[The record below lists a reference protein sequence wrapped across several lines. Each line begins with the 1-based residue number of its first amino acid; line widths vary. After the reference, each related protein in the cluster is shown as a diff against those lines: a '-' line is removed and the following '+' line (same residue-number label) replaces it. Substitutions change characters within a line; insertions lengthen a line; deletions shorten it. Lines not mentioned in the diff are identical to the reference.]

1 MANLTDLIK
10 KNKEATEIL
19 ELLGKLGEKSGMDI
33 YVVGGYV
40 RDLFLGR
47 PVKEFDLMVTGDGIK
62 MANLIAK
69 KLGINKVVT
78 FEKFDTAHIPSNPY
92 PIEVTGG
99 RTEAYEKD
107 SRNPH
112 KIEPADIQTDLRRR
126 DFTVNAMAINLMP
139 TNFGELIDP
148 FQGIVDLQSKRLVTP
163 LSPDETFSDDPLRM
177 MRAAYF
183 SSELNFELDDKCLK
197 AMAKQSERISIVS
210 QERITTELM
219 KVLASPIPSIGL
231 RILQSAGLLKF
242 VFPEIDIMVGLEQTS
257 KWHHKD
263 IYTHTLQVVDN
274 AAALSEK
281 PELRFA
287 ALVHDIAKPRTR
299 RLVKNKGYTFHGHD
313 EIGARMVDKMA
324 RRMKLSNH
332 LKDYLQKLTRLHL
345 RPIALAQK
353 NVTDSAVRRLMVAA
367 GEEIDDLMKLCRA
380 DITSQ
385 NPKLVVNYMGILE
398 VLYDVI
404 GNVLV

>member
-1 MANLTDLIK
+1 
-10 KNKEATEIL
+10 
-19 ELLGKLGEKSGMDI
+19 
-33 YVVGGYV
+33 
-40 RDLFLGR
+40 
-47 PVKEFDLMVTGDGIK
+47 
-62 MANLIAK
+62 
-69 KLGINKVVT
+69 
-78 FEKFDTAHIPSNPY
+78 
-92 PIEVTGG
+92 
-99 RTEAYEKD
+99 
-107 SRNPH
+107 
-112 KIEPADIQTDLRRR
+112 
-126 DFTVNAMAINLMP
+126 
-139 TNFGELIDP
+139 
-148 FQGIVDLQSKRLVTP
+148 
-163 LSPDETFSDDPLRM
+163 M

-385 NPKLVVNYMGILE
+385 NPKLVEKYMGNFERVEERMRNVQERDAMKAFQSPVRGEEIMKICDLKEGKVVGKIKKEIESAILNGE
-398 VLYDVI
+398 IENSHEAAMDYLLQKKDK
-404 GNVLV
+404 LLF